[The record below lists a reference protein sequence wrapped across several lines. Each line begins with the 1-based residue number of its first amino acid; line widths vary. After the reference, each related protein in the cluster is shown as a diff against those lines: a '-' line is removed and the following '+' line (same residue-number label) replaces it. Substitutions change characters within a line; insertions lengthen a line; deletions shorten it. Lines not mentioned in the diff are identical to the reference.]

1 MTTSPVIA
9 SGMTITSVGAQ
20 AGGMPMDG
28 LAGLFSTLMGSA
40 APGGTGTQAA
50 GEISAPQGE
59 GMISVLLGTQTGLKG
74 ADGTLVMPA
83 EGVMTVIA
91 ANLPEVATEQV
102 QLGDAPALTVTGDA
116 ETLSAFVQHL
126 KDIYQKVVVEG
137 GLTIGDLENSSELAA
152 ALVKQGLSEEDALGV
167 AARIETMLE
176 ILEKQ
181 QAVDEK
187 TAGSLVAMMLA
198 VMGQQVPV
206 EGEGTGEQV
215 FGLQI
220 VSVEDSAKPA
230 GGAVTAW
237 QMRVSGD
244 VTRDLLGLDAQPEA
258 KAVPAAEAV
267 RKVEV
272 IVSAD
277 ADASVG
283 VALPD
288 VKAQDNAVP
297 LVGVNHA
304 AAVPTAA
311 SAQAAASHVMAHEP
325 TASRVAADEKI
336 EAPKGETYY
345 KLQADKNGV
354 ETLEALKP
362 VANMQ
367 ESEPLAGQ
375 SSQAQTSIVQ
385 TAIPAHMTAA
395 GAGYAERMEKIQA
408 MVERA
413 GVGKQVMVQMQPLL
427 EEGGGVVR
435 MNLNPGGLGQITI
448 EMTVQDGRVH
458 GSISASE
465 SAVVEQLARELHNL
479 RHGLADAGLK
489 LGEQGI
495 NLMLSNGNSHDNQ
508 GQSGQNGQAFGKGGR
523 AGGGEGGDLA
533 ENLSAWVAPDRVLDV
548 NV

>member
-40 APGGTGTQAA
+40 TPAEA
-50 GEISAPQGE
+50 GMPMAGDIGAPQGE

-74 ADGTLVMPA
+74 ADGTLMMPA

-137 GLTIGDLENSSELAA
+137 GLTIGELGDSAELAA
-152 ALVKQGLSEEDALGV
+152 ALVKQGLSEEQALGV
-167 AARIETMLE
+167 AERIQTMLE

-181 QAVDEK
+181 QDVDEK

-206 EGEGTGEQV
+206 DGEGSGEQV

-230 GGAVTAW
+230 GGAMTAW

-258 KAVPAAEAV
+258 KAAPATEPV

-277 ADASVG
+277 ADASLG
-283 VALPD
+283 VALPE

-304 AAVPTAA
+304 AATPTTAGV
-311 SAQAAASHVMAHEP
+311 QAAASQVMANEP
-325 TASRVAADEKI
+325 SASRVAADEKI

-354 ETLEALKP
+354 ETLEAVKP
-362 VANMQ
+362 VANIQ
-367 ESEPLAGQ
+367 EGEPLAGQ

-408 MVERA
+408 MVEHA

-427 EEGGGVVR
+427 DDGGGVVR
-435 MNLNPGGLGQITI
+435 MNLTPGGLGQITI
-448 EMTVQDGRVH
+448 EMTVKDGRVH

-508 GQSGQNGQAFGKGGR
+508 GQGGQNGQAFGKGGQT
-523 AGGGEGGDLA
+523 AGREGAELA